1 MEQNI
6 CVYQVSEIPD
16 ADFSTYQ
23 SLANGNVLGAVGK
36 NFEHLLR
43 YLASLSPG
51 TASFAINLLYTPKPA
66 NNDKQTLLKIFVVCI
81 GK

>member
-1 MEQNI
+1 MKQNV

-16 ADFSTYQ
+16 AQFSTYQ
-23 SLANGNVLGAVGK
+23 SLANGDVLGAVGK

-43 YLASLSPG
+43 YLATLSPG

-66 NNDKQTLLKIFVVCI
+66 GNDKQSLLKILLSA
-81 GK
+81 